1 VKNSYLTQPRYVVP
15 LIILPFL
22 FLFYFIFRGWGGSPQ
37 QAVTDS
43 DTLVKGQINPQMPGV
58 AREVTDQPVK
68 DKFGAY
74 QEVYRGNTDFSMMGN
89 IDAEDRYADGSGL
102 GSAYSSVELDRL
114 QNQKTLDSL
123 DRVLRSGQQDLD
135 RQMRTLERMRIS
147 PVSSSSSSS
156 SSYRPSSSY
165 PSSYSS
171 SSSSSGRPPEYD
183 RSMEEGFLSEID
195 RVNRPSSFPGSSQ
208 LGGNAS
214 NRSDPYQ
221 DQMQLFREQMRL
233 VDSMQQT
240 AVQRSGLQRID
251 GVAQT
256 KGKGNNPLKTTN
268 ALDPSMDSSFRPLPV
283 GLHPEGMTRDEGKA
297 FHTLKPPQTHAMLPA
312 MIDQELKVHA
322 GNRVRIR
329 LLQDIYVGSSRVPKG
344 TYVYAQVTGFQ
355 TSRINLSVRSVMLN
369 GQALPVELEVY
380 DRDGYLGLY
389 VPGSNFREFSK
400 EIGTQATRGLSQVR
414 TADQTDLA
422 SSLISQL
429 FTTATGA
436 TTRMIGREKAVLTYN
451 YSVYLKEK
459 Q

>member
-1 VKNSYLTQPRYVVP
+1 
-15 LIILPFL
+15 
-22 FLFYFIFRGWGGSPQ
+22 
-37 QAVTDS
+37 
-43 DTLVKGQINPQMPGV
+43 
-58 AREVTDQPVK
+58 VK

-135 RQMRTLERMRIS
+135 RQMRTLERMRT
-147 PVSSSSSSS
+147 SSSSSSSTS

-165 PSSYSS
+165 PSSYSA
-171 SSSSSGRPPEYD
+171 SSSSSGLRPDYG
-183 RSMEEGFLSEID
+183 RSMEEGFLAEIE
-195 RVNRPSSFPGSSQ
+195 RVNRPSSYPSSSQ
-208 LGGNAS
+208 QGS
-214 NRSDPYQ
+214 NTNQRSDPYQ
-221 DQMQLFREQMRL
+221 EQMQLFREQMRL

-240 AVQRSGLQRID
+240 AVQRSGQQRSV

-256 KGKGNNPLKTTN
+256 KGRGNPPLKTSN
-268 ALDPSMDSSFRPLPV
+268 LFDPSYDSSFRPLPV

-297 FHTLKPPQTHAMLPA
+297 FHTLKPPHIPAMLPA

-400 EIGTQATRGLSQVR
+400 EIGTQVTRGLSQVR

>member
-37 QAVTDS
+37 TAVTDS
-43 DTLVKGQINPQMPGV
+43 DTLFKGQINPQMPGV

-135 RQMRTLERMRIS
+135 RQMRTLERMRT
-147 PVSSSSSSS
+147 PSSSSPTS
-156 SSYRPSSSY
+156 SSYRPSASY

-171 SSSSSGRPPEYD
+171 SSSSSVRPPEYG
-183 RSMEEGFLSEID
+183 RSMEEGFLAEIE
-195 RVNRPSSFPGSSQ
+195 RVNRPSSSYTTSQQAGNSSQ
-208 LGGNAS
+208 
-214 NRSDPYQ
+214 RSDPYQ
-221 DQMQLFREQMRL
+221 EQMQIFREQMRL

-240 AVQRSGLQRID
+240 AVQRSGLQRSE

-268 ALDPSMDSSFRPLPV
+268 ALDPSLDSSFRPLPV
-283 GLHPEGMTRDEGKA
+283 GLHPEGMTRDEGKG
-297 FHTLKPPQTHAMLPA
+297 FHTLKPPQIPAMLPA

-329 LLQDIYVGSSRVPKG
+329 LLQDIYVGSSEVPKG

-436 TTRMIGREKAVLTYN
+436 TTRMIGREKAVLTFN

>member
-37 QAVTDS
+37 TAVTES

-123 DRVLRSGQQDLD
+123 DRVLKSGQQDLD
-135 RQMRTLERMRIS
+135 RQMRTLDRMRTS
-147 PVSSSSSSS
+147 TSSSSPTS

-171 SSSSSGRPPEYD
+171 SYSSSGRPPEYG
-183 RSMEEGFLSEID
+183 RSIEEGFIAEIE
-195 RVNRPSSFPGSSQ
+195 RVNRPLSSYTPSQQGS
-208 LGGNAS
+208 NAS
-214 NRSDPYQ
+214 TRTDPYQ

-240 AVQRSGLQRID
+240 AVQRAGQNSGN
-251 GVAQT
+251 GAAQT
-256 KGKGNNPLKTTN
+256 KGKGNSQLKTAN
-268 ALDPSMDSSFRPLPV
+268 ALDPSLDSSFRPLPV
-283 GLHPEGMTRDEGKA
+283 GLHPEGMTRDEGKG
-297 FHTLKPPQTHAMLPA
+297 FHTLKPPHIPAMLPA

-329 LLQDIYVGSSRVPKG
+329 LLQDVYVGSSRVPKG

>member
-1 VKNSYLTQPRYVVP
+1 MKNSYLTQPRYVVP

-37 QAVTDS
+37 TAVTDS

-135 RQMRTLERMRIS
+135 RQMRTLERMRT
-147 PVSSSSSSS
+147 PSSSSSTSS
-156 SSYRPSSSY
+156 PYRPSSSY
-165 PSSYSS
+165 PSAYSSSYSS
-171 SSSSSGRPPEYD
+171 SGLRPDYG
-183 RSMEEGFLSEID
+183 RSMEEGFLAEIE
-195 RVNRPSSFPGSSQ
+195 RMNRPSSYPSSSQ
-208 LGGNAS
+208 QGS
-214 NRSDPYQ
+214 NTNQRSDPYQ
-221 DQMQLFREQMRL
+221 EQMQLFREQMRL

-240 AVQRSGLQRID
+240 AVQRSGLQRSD

-256 KGKGNNPLKTTN
+256 NGRGKVPSKTTN
-268 ALDPSMDSSFRPLPV
+268 ALDPSLDSSFRPLPV
-283 GLHPEGMTRDEGKA
+283 GLHPEGMTRDEGKG
-297 FHTLKPPQTHAMLPA
+297 FHTLKPPHIPAMLPA

-344 TYVYAQVTGFQ
+344 SYVYAQVTGFQ
-355 TSRINLSVRSVMLN
+355 TSRINLSVRSVMLG
-369 GQALPVELEVY
+369 GQTLPVELEVY